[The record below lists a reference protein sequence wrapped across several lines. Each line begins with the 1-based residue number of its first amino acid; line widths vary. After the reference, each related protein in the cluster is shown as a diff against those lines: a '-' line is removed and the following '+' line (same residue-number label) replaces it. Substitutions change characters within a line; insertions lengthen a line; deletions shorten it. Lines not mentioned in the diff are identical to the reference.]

1 MVEGVI
7 KMPTKMSYD
16 PKTQSWVPSSA
27 SDSGSVSTSSA
38 SSSSTPSTA
47 DSSSSSTKSTTSKS
61 STQVKSAATAEKTQA
76 VLEYNTLEG
85 EITLKASVG
94 VLKIKQGDTITLS
107 GVGSY
112 LSGLYFVTNVTRT
125 LDSSSGFSETCTV
138 IKTGFGKSLKDPSIK
153 AGAPAAS
160 TPASQSTRAE
170 KIAVNTASTF
180 QKGDNVK
187 IVGDNAVYSN
197 NVKVPNWVKQKTLT
211 VSSLSGDSTKVLL
224 QPICSWVYTKFVQ
237 KV

>member
-1 MVEGVI
+1 
-7 KMPTKMSYD
+7 MPTKMSYD
-16 PKTQSWVPSSA
+16 PKTQKWVPTSS
-27 SDSGSVSTSSA
+27 SDSGEVSTSS
-38 SSSSTPSTA
+38 SSSSTPSTSA
-47 DSSSSSTKSTTSKS
+47 SSSSTKSASSQVKS
-61 STQVKSAATAEKTQA
+61 STRAEKAQA

-94 VLKIKQGDTITLS
+94 VLKIKQGDTITLE

-125 LDSSSGFSETCTV
+125 LDASSGFSETCTV

-153 AGAPAAS
+153 AGVPS
-160 TPASQSTRAE
+160 TTSTSSVSTLSTRE
-170 KIAVNTASTF
+170 EQIAVSTASTF

-187 IVGDNAVYSN
+187 IVGDDAIYSN
-197 NVKVPNWVKQKTLT
+197 NVKIPNWVKQKTLT
-211 VSSLSGDSTKVLL
+211 VSSISGDSTKVLL

>member
-1 MVEGVI
+1 MA
-7 KMPTKMSYD
+7 TKMSYD
-16 PKTQSWVPSSA
+16 PKTQSWVPVAS
-27 SDSGSVSTSSA
+27 SDSGEVSTSSS
-38 SSSSTPSTA
+38 SSSSTPSTSE
-47 DSSSSSTKSTTSKS
+47 SSSSSTKSTKAKS
-61 STQVKSAATAEKTQA
+61 STQVNSLAAASKTQA

-94 VLKIKQGDTITLS
+94 VLKIKQGDTITLD

-125 LDSSSGFSETCTV
+125 LDASSGFAETCTV

-153 AGAPAAS
+153 PS
-160 TPASQSTRAE
+160 TSSSSQDVVSTRTE
-170 KIAVNTASTF
+170 KIAVSTASTF

-187 IVGDNAVYSN
+187 IVGDNAIYSN

-211 VSSLSGDSTKVLL
+211 VSSISGDSTKVLL

>member
-160 TPASQSTRAE
+160 TPTSQSTRAE

>member
-1 MVEGVI
+1 MA
-7 KMPTKMSYD
+7 TKMSYD
-16 PKTQSWVPSSA
+16 PKTQSWVPVAS
-27 SDSGSVSTSSA
+27 SDSGEVSTSSS
-38 SSSSTPSTA
+38 SSSSTPSTSE
-47 DSSSSSTKSTTSKS
+47 SSSSSTKSTKAKS
-61 STQVKSAATAEKTQA
+61 STQVNSLAAASKTQA

-85 EITLKASVG
+85 DITLKASVG
-94 VLKIKQGDTITLS
+94 VLKIKQGDTITLE

-125 LDSSSGFSETCTV
+125 LDASSGFSETCTV

-153 AGAPAAS
+153 AGVPAAS
-160 TPASQSTRAE
+160 TPTSQSTRAE
-170 KIAVNTASTF
+170 KIAVSTASTF

-187 IVGDNAVYSN
+187 IVGDDAVYSN
-197 NVKVPNWVKQKTLT
+197 NVKIPNWVKQKTLT
-211 VSSLSGDSTKVLL
+211 VSSISGDSTKVLL